1 MKKFFNERRTG
12 RKGEKPRAEK
22 AKERAGRTLALL
34 FFCAEDFLAV
44 FLIFRLLDFQV
55 LTQPEGLFTGYKG
68 NKTKPEKKINNL
80 LNIQLSRVESF
91 FDKVI

>member
-1 MKKFFNERRTG
+1 MSG
-12 RKGEKPRAEK
+12 GQGEK
-22 AKERAGRTLALL
+22 GRSRGQKKQGRGRGGPKPNY